1 MGQKGYQS
9 PAKKVLSW
17 IRKKSKKV
25 KIFLGLITS
34 IILLVTLKLVVHDH
48 NLFFVI
54 AEAIHL
60 IGLLV
65 LIYKLTTLKT
75 CSGNFYFSVY
85 LKKKEIFFL
94 CSFHLIGVCVKL
106 NWKNWI
112 VLCYSVTA
120 LCKKK

>member
-25 KIFLGLITS
+25 KIFLGLITA
-34 IILLVTLKLVVHDH
+34 IVLLVTLKLVVHDH

-60 IGLLV
+60 IGLLMF
-65 LIYKLTTLKT
+65 LFSTFRWDML
-75 CSGNFYFSVY
+75 NFGIWDILVGSW
-85 LKKKEIFFL
+85 E
-94 CSFHLIGVCVKL
+94 
-106 NWKNWI
+106 N
-112 VLCYSVTA
+112 
-120 LCKKK
+120 